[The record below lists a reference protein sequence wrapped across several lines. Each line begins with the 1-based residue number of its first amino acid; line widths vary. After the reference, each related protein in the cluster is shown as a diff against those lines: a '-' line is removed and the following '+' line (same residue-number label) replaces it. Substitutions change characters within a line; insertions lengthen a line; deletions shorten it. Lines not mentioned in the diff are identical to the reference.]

1 MIFVLLNTFLDRGSG
16 NHRHCCSRIVQSRE
30 SLGNFVPPKRKKNS
44 STGKNDTFE
53 ITVLMIIRIVFM
65 PIISLGNFVAPT
77 KKKNSRTEEK
87 T

>member
-1 MIFVLLNTFLDRGSG
+1 M
-16 NHRHCCSRIVQSRE
+16 
-30 SLGNFVPPKRKKNS
+30 PPKRKKNS